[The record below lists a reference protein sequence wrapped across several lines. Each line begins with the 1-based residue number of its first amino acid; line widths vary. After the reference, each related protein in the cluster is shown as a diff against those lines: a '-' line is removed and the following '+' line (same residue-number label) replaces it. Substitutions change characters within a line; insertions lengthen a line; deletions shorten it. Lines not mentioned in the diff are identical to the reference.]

1 MAYLNCPFC
10 PSQAYLARDR
20 EHSDIPPLEKY
31 RCGSG
36 KHTFYV
42 EEKDVNEQVN
52 SSNVVIRYNNDQGGS
67 QRTQQRKT

>member
-10 PSQAYLARDR
+10 PAQAYLARDR

-36 KHTFYV
+36 KHVFYV
-42 EEKDVNEQVN
+42 EEDVNGRITCRDTERDEQSV
-52 SSNVVIRYNNDQGGS
+52 SRCC
-67 QRTQQRKT
+67 